1 MRPIDWDLVPDDG
14 TMVLL
19 TVPDL
24 LDDVDVPLQMA
35 DFKDDYALV
44 FKKTGSYLGLTLSRG
59 VRLGKGPAR
68 MVNGIWYINE
78 DPYLQKIHADIELE
92 PEMMALGL
100 IK

>member
-1 MRPIDWDLVPDDG
+1 VTI
-14 TMVLL
+14 
-19 TVPDL
+19 PDL
-24 LDDVDVPLQMA
+24 LDDISLQMA

-68 MVNGIWYINE
+68 MVNGIWYIDE
-78 DPYLQKIHADIELE
+78 DLYLQKVYSDIELE
-92 PEMMALGL
+92 PELVDLRL